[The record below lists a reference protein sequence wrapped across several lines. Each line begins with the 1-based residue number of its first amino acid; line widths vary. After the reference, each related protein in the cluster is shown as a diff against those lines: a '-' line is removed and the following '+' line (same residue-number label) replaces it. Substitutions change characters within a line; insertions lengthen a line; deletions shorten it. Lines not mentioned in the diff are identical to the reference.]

1 MSIECNNT
9 TPLGSRAG
17 EELLS
22 TTSEALTSAIVDLA
36 SLVPSA
42 TDPTASLDRATVV
55 DAKNV
60 INNLLSTIDLDETG
74 HPSLKEALEKPGGL
88 SVSDVAQFA
97 IDTGTDLNELK
108 ESILNFANTDSVRL
122 TTDDAPAKVKN
133 PTFGTSAP
141 IGSGGTTSSID
152 TGSGIT
158 TILDNTTSGN
168 VGNVSTIGTGSG
180 TGTGTSTGG
189 ATGTGTAGTGTTGT
203 GTGTTSTPTTTDNLL
218 VRTDSTGNIN
228 TDFKSRAGSN
238 NPFPTGSTSL
248 LDRQDVQDI
257 LIGGKPVLPIVITNL
272 LNSLDFN
279 IAGNYGQ
286 KLTSSVCGAY
296 NDVLADL
303 TKAFAVVNTAK
314 TVLTN
319 VENLLEKDVKK
330 LAESIKQ
337 RGVLETLVSLLEDV
351 INTTIDNAKKVALA
365 AIGMSLA
372 TLKGMASATAAVMKK
387 LNKTIRNINDY
398 MKDASV
404 AKIIEDMKALVAK
417 LASQF
422 ERLTPENVANIM
434 FRLCTMA
441 QNLQAILMA
450 PALKLNKMANSMASE
465 AAALKSQNAVNQ
477 QEAIK
482 YGAIRV
488 SESERQNK
496 TNAALRKYKS
506 VGPSNRE
513 SDYVN
518 PSKPTEEEVSTVNSV
533 SESGLGSNITFSS
546 AVVDSEGWKDVN
558 DNVYVK
564 LLRIVAQTG
573 ESYEIKQAFVKREK
587 TSNMGA
593 IAMNSHNSGYAID
606 IVVTEKNL
614 DDTIVAAS
622 RAGFTGIGVYNGHL
636 HLDLGSRRGW
646 LKGSY
651 SASRANE
658 IQSLLSKHSI
668 DGFKKK
674 RS

>member
-158 TILDNTTSGN
+158 TILDNATSGN
-168 VGNVSTIGTGSG
+168 VGNVSTTGTGSG
-180 TGTGTSTGG
+180 TDTETS
-189 ATGTGTAGTGTTGT
+189 
-203 GTGTTSTPTTTDNLL
+203 TTSTPTTTDNLL

-228 TDFKSRAGSN
+228 TNFKSKAGSN
-238 NPFPTGSTSL
+238 NPFPTGSTSI

-303 TKAFAVVNTAK
+303 TKAFAVANTAK
-314 TVLTN
+314 TVLAN

-337 RGVLETLVSLLEDV
+337 RGVLETLMSLLEDV
-351 INTTIDNAKKVALA
+351 INTTIDNAKKVSLA

-496 TNAALRKYKS
+496 TNAALKKYKS
-506 VGPSNRE
+506 IGPSNRE

-533 SESGLGSNITFSS
+533 SESGLGANITFSS
-546 AVVDSEGWKDVN
+546 AVVTSEGWKDVN

-587 TSNMGA
+587 TNNMGA

-606 IVVTEKNL
+606 IVITEKNL

-674 RS
+674 RSL